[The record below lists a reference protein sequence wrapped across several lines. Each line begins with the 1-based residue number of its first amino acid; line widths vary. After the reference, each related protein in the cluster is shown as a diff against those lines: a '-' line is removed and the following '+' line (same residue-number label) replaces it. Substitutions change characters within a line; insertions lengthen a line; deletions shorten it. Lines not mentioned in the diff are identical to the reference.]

1 MNELFV
7 YLSKSSTLVIK
18 GLNKMNDQKEIS
30 QELKQLYK
38 AWPETKRFL
47 KTLGCTSVNAEDIF
61 QEALIIFVRK
71 KEDPNFVLSVEP
83 FFYVKN
89 TCKLLWFNQSRKEQK
104 TGFNELTGD
113 LTEEQNDWFEKE
125 MKLRSIESAL
135 NKIGKQCQELLQ
147 LFYGLGWSMVEIAK
161 KLDLRND
168 KVAKAQKYRCINK
181 VKDQLE
187 LESTSEIN
195 H

>member
-1 MNELFV
+1 
-7 YLSKSSTLVIK
+7 
-18 GLNKMNDQKEIS
+18 MNDQKEIS

-47 KTLGCTSVNAEDIF
+47 KTLGCASSNAEDLF

-71 KEDPNFVLSVEP
+71 KEDPNFVLTVEP

-89 TCKLLWFNQSRKEQK
+89 TCKLLWFNQSRKERK
-104 TGFNELTGD
+104 YGFNEISED
-113 LTEEQNDWFEKE
+113 FHEDEQDPWFEKE
-125 MKLRSIESAL
+125 MKLRTIELAMQ
-135 NKIGKQCQELLQ
+135 KIGKQCQELLQ